1 MYCDV
6 FCLFLSCFYPWAL
19 VSIRTHYMLPK
30 RAVVSLDVVSSDL
43 CYTAH
48 SSQISKLLPQ
58 CSDFRSD
65 ELTIHVDFK
74 SKCQWQKHTV
84 ASLERSVSR
93 FVVCNLSVPNEMWTT
108 ISPIWRCVLI
118 LHIDTSLRL
127 DKTLLSSHLCPGK
140 WSFLIIHD
148 NWISLIF
155 AWIEI
160 SGPGTGDASTNH
172 QLTYS
177 ESIPSSISLESEKL
191 QVRPERL
198 TSGIVSAFLL
208 RVWSRFRFSLAW
220 ELDLLHLQQFR

>member
-1 MYCDV
+1 MLTQPSWWKNDDVLMYCDV

-93 FVVCNLSVPNEMWTT
+93 FVVCCLSVPNEMWAT
-108 ISPIWRCVLI
+108 ISPYLEMRA
-118 LHIDTSLRL
+118 D
-127 DKTLLSSHLCPGK
+127 
-140 WSFLIIHD
+140 
-148 NWISLIF
+148 F
-155 AWIEI
+155 AHRYIAQTRQNFIE
-160 SGPGTGDASTNH
+160 
-172 QLTYS
+172 
-177 ESIPSSISLESEKL
+177 
-191 QVRPERL
+191 
-198 TSGIVSAFLL
+198 
-208 RVWSRFRFSLAW
+208 FSLVP
-220 ELDLLHLQQFR
+220 R